1 MPNDFYTRAYNPLPE
16 QRVSSQVLKD
26 EFARVEAGF
35 DGVQADADRAIKLP
49 EGTADQTLAL
59 DAVARAN
66 LLLAFNASGN
76 ITAIAAANLPDGSI
90 NDATVSPLNVWSSSK
105 VNAELA
111 RPQDLLRSARTS
123 NTALAAADQGSLIDI
138 TSGTFSQTFDAAA
151 ALTDGWWCY
160 LRNSGTGDITL
171 DPSGAETI
179 DGLTTYVMY
188 PGEVRLVQCNGLT
201 LRTAVLNG
209 FSKVFTASGNFIKPP
224 GYLNFGYQVWSG
236 GSSGQ
241 KGGGGTLSVGGGGA
255 GCFPGTLAASLLS
268 ASTAITVGAG
278 GAARV
283 SVSAGAVGGDSS
295 IGSLI
300 TVAQQ
305 ADPALGGAVK
315 VGATALSGPTDAGGF
330 AASNTFITALTL
342 FGGGSAGSLAD
353 SSGGIHGAGAG
364 GTVENSGT
372 IRTPGTSVFGG
383 NGGAAGDA
391 VSGAGGTAPGGGGGG
406 TRTGAQSG
414 AGARGE
420 VRIWG
425 AM

>member
-1 MPNDFYTRAYNPLPE
+1 MPNDFYTRAYSPLPE

-111 RPQDLLRSARTS
+111 RPQGILRSARTS
-123 NTALAAADQGSLIDI
+123 NTVLAAADQGSLIDI

-171 DPSGAETI
+171 DPSGAELI
-179 DGLTTYVMY
+179 DGLSTFVMY
-188 PGEVRLVQCNGLT
+188 PGETRLLQCDGLT
-201 LRTAVLNG
+201 LRSVVMQPFYKT
-209 FSKVFTASGNFIKPP
+209 FTASGTFVKPP
-224 GYLNFGYQVWSG
+224 GYTVFDSLIWSG
-236 GSSGQ
+236 GNSGQ
-241 KGGGGTLSVGGGGA
+241 KSGGAGDAIGGGGGGCVPAKLPASSLGSSV
-255 GCFPGTLAASLLS
+255 T
-268 ASTAITVGAG
+268 ITVGAG
-278 GAARV
+278 GAARTTT
-283 SVSAGAVGGDSS
+283 ADGALGGDSS
-295 IGSLI
+295 IGTL
-300 TVAQQ
+300 VVVGQ
-305 ADPALGGAVK
+305 PASWRRGGGVKLGANVVTSGGSGTDLGAPGWDHFDSFWGGG
-315 VGATALSGPTDAGGF
+315 VGAPDASVYRSVFGAG
-330 AASNTFITALTL
+330 
-342 FGGGSAGSLAD
+342 GGGSYAGT
-353 SSGGIHGAGAG
+353 IHVPTLTSFGGAG
-364 GTVENSGT
+364 GAAADAA
-372 IRTPGTSVFGG
+372 
-383 NGGAAGDA
+383 NG
-391 VSGAGGTAPGGGGGG
+391 VNGTAPGGGGGG
-406 TRTGAQSG
+406 TRTGTRSG

-425 AM
+425 LI